1 LQGKVF
7 SQLNIAMNA
16 SNWRQMA
23 EKLSASCVVLENL
36 IKTEDSKKLQ
46 KTAKSELRSVAL
58 QFPEDFFQE
67 PRDSLLHRQP
77 QDTKSV
83 LETDKIVKQPIAA
96 RPAAEVIPESQLKL
110 HQSILNFKQFNCS
123 LKPLLAMLEF
133 LLVDASRSEGFA
145 AYSLKSLAIDLV
157 DLLKELGRENSLLAD
172 RYNN

>member
-1 LQGKVF
+1 
-7 SQLNIAMNA
+7 
-16 SNWRQMA
+16 MA
-23 EKLSASCVVLENL
+23 EKLGASCVVLENL
-36 IKTEDSKKLQ
+36 IKTEDSKKSQ
-46 KTAKSELRSVAL
+46 KIAKSELRSVAL

-67 PRDSLLHRQP
+67 PRDSLHRQP

-83 LETDKIVKQPIAA
+83 LETDKIVKQPIVA

-145 AYSLKSLAIDLV
+145 AYSLKSLAVDLV

>member
-1 LQGKVF
+1 MQGKALP
-7 SQLNIAMNA
+7 QLNIAMNA

-23 EKLSASCVVLENL
+23 EKLGASCVVLENL
-36 IKTEDSKKLQ
+36 IKTEDSKKSQ
-46 KTAKSELRSVAL
+46 KIAKSELISVAL

-67 PRDSLLHRQP
+67 PRDSLHRQP

-83 LETDKIVKQPIAA
+83 LETDKIVKQPIVA

-145 AYSLKSLAIDLV
+145 AYSLKSLAVDLV

>member
-1 LQGKVF
+1 MQGKALP
-7 SQLNIAMNA
+7 QLNIAMNA

-23 EKLSASCVVLENL
+23 EKLGASCVVLENL
-36 IKTEDSKKLQ
+36 IKTEDSKKSQ
-46 KTAKSELRSVAL
+46 KIAKSELRSVAL

-67 PRDSLLHRQP
+67 PRDSLHRQP

-83 LETDKIVKQPIAA
+83 LETDKIVKQPIVA

-110 HQSILNFKQFNCS
+110 HQSILNFKQFNSS

-145 AYSLKSLAIDLV
+145 GYSLKSLAVDLV
-157 DLLKELGRENSLLAD
+157 DFLKELGRENSLLAD

>member
-1 LQGKVF
+1 MQGKALP
-7 SQLNIAMNA
+7 QLNIAMNA

-23 EKLSASCVVLENL
+23 EKLGASCVVLENL
-36 IKTEDSKKLQ
+36 IKTEDSKKSQ
-46 KTAKSELRSVAL
+46 KIAKSEQRSVAL

-67 PRDSLLHRQP
+67 PRDSLHRQP

-83 LETDKIVKQPIAA
+83 LETDKIVKQPIVA

-110 HQSILNFKQFNCS
+110 HQSILNFKQFNSS

-145 AYSLKSLAIDLV
+145 GYSLKSLAVDLV

>member
-1 LQGKVF
+1 MQGKALP
-7 SQLNIAMNA
+7 QLNIAMNA

-23 EKLSASCVVLENL
+23 EKLGASCVVLENL
-36 IKTEDSKKLQ
+36 IKTEDSKKSQ
-46 KTAKSELRSVAL
+46 KIAKSELRSVAL

-67 PRDSLLHRQP
+67 PRDSLHRQP

-83 LETDKIVKQPIAA
+83 LETDKIVKQPIVA
-96 RPAAEVIPESQLKL
+96 RPAAEVILESQLKL

-145 AYSLKSLAIDLV
+145 AYSLKSLAVDLV
-157 DLLKELGRENSLLAD
+157 DLLKELGRENSLLAH